1 MLIKLRTYKYILTNF
16 ATISFSVTLFHA
28 IQSLKGYFTFDTVSQ
43 AALQSINPWATEDC
57 SFTPT
62 FHFFIV

>member
-43 AALQSINPWATEDC
+43 AALQSINP
-57 SFTPT
+57 
-62 FHFFIV
+62 